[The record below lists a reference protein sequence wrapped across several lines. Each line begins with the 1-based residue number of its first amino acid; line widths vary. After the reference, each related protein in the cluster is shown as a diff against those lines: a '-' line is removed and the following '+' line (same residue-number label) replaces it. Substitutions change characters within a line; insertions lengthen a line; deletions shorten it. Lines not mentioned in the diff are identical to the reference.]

1 MAQFSGIGIAQAEA
15 AAIEEDVV
23 DPAAG
28 LPKAF
33 QEATFDKPGLRGEF
47 IEAAQADLAAQKGEG
62 RRSIAE
68 LNEEFAGLVRLGQT
82 GAPVTQDDINT
93 YVQESL
99 NGVNT
104 IGGQTITPEVIKFI
118 QIPENQDLYRTRY
131 QTENFVRRQTGLA
144 VPFYDKETKTI
155 RLPAAFANVRPE
167 FKEAMTAVVQ
177 DSVDLANVLDTSFN
191 GHIDGDPTTIPLM
204 GQEALLNAVS
214 QGSFQKE
221 WIQGMSD
228 LPGDFMRG
236 LPDFPALVIGATKA
250 LTYDQIVDIATGQ
263 DRSVLEA
270 FNKNMEGYALF
281 GPRQFYENVLNST
294 PGFRSASISFNK
306 TYKNIFYKQFENP
319 EIASAAFFEA
329 HKDWY
334 MAHPRLEEVVGE
346 DGEVTLRQAGL
357 DENGMPDMNPDSPTF
372 SFLEYQVPQN
382 LVRET
387 LDLAFVKLPAH
398 EKGIVFFSTMAPITY
413 GFTAANMH
421 KAGRYQNVVRV
432 GRESGNY
439 SPEMSDVEVFKA
451 ERKRR
456 IGAIGTGFSNTWN
469 AVTLNFLSGG
479 IGGMLQRREMSDAH
493 VRALDN
499 YDRDIAQTSDRIDD
513 LEEILNRGTQVI
525 DGKDVKLTPDDIKGF
540 KTQLAAERKAL
551 DSLTSGLSNYK
562 LRMGASRSPYNLNS
576 PFMRELMFDD
586 VLISGA
592 IAYGSELLSG
602 QYTVSFRGED
612 IQVAN
617 FTPETAEAI
626 NSIVMPL
633 VAPIAT
639 RKIAGGV
646 WKLGNLMTAQAPRGA
661 VDTLN
666 AIGSTLHIIPTDA
679 LLSANATTIKRIL
692 SEGGVQPTDET
703 LNGIIT
709 LQRILNAMEP
719 QYRERAYQGL
729 IRYNRTMRNLQGE
742 MEKLGLDDEQI
753 AGNMDTLS
761 LTLAQAT
768 GLGPL
773 IAMQQS
779 AGAGQISARDLLRPK
794 KLREIME
801 TFKTEED
808 LIKGMELNIGLFID
822 NIEKQTGTKITSNK
836 LLMETALTVTGMVDT
851 QRLALRNKKDAIR
864 KQIDQLY
871 AFAAD
876 EGEIDEGAVAR
887 ILEINQGLVPE
898 GELIDNI
905 WSAREIIKIR
915 NRLLDSISE
924 RTEAVGAF
932 FKDLSTEEM
941 NIEINRLAESA
952 HAVVTGS
959 RKAQASLPFLQMNSF
974 KTPDGNS
981 ITVDVSKLSRK
992 LRTFVEGFE
1001 EEPISFF
1008 FKGGK
1013 KYMSQSGSDMA
1024 KMLDRMA
1031 IRGLLEAG
1039 YDRKSIQALLAKKR
1053 QQLRKKGVDPLV
1065 YSFADMA
1072 FEMTEDA
1079 ARRGKEVNYF
1089 LARPSDAEKISR
1101 FFRERAMAN
1110 TKKGDRDV
1118 AIMFDQMDEVLRA
1131 ELGSIDAVSPD
1142 GTETTMVD
1150 ILDAARS
1157 NYRSVMGEPSSAG
1170 TINSKIASN
1179 RTYSEALTPQPGGT
1193 MAKYKK
1199 THSEGGETPVGVFRR
1214 VQSLM
1219 NKAMAPGT
1227 SDEAFSKI
1235 LLDLANER
1243 ERLMEMMGGTVIDNR
1258 YGFDLRESGTGF
1270 ADPREIKS
1278 LPERIK
1284 AGEQADQALVL
1295 KTIERLLNIA
1305 GQAGLSGKM
1314 YTEMKEQT
1322 TGVTRLILEKG
1333 EAKNIRNSSNN
1344 WKRASRVQQM
1354 EAVLTIP
1361 IINRNGKKS
1370 ADHRLFD
1377 SGAAGDFAKDFDRL
1391 LAENDQV
1398 RLAFDQVR
1406 TELLDETGALRV
1418 AAETELGIE
1427 SERLQA
1433 VQQFEK
1439 RVRDPIAFG
1448 ETFFENRTIEE
1459 FNADVMDFVA
1469 KSRGTDRP
1477 MSEDEVRTF
1486 MRYQFTRY
1494 LMAKAGLKSK
1504 YTTRSDEPVQNV
1516 SDIDV
1521 LINQVA
1527 NGERRDFMAAVMG
1540 EDLTRHLEDIS
1551 MWATYASGD
1560 GMGLRGMNRHTL
1572 MSLESA
1578 FARAFNIARGMVS
1591 IPYVATEVS
1600 ARIALHRNFSLV
1612 KLALSD
1618 RKAADIMARMLRSPE
1633 GGISKED
1640 IRTLGLRLR
1649 NYMAKELIVSG
1660 GELPTV
1666 DQIIEAMNLDGSGAM
1681 SPISSAGTPSQ
1692 IIEEQDPNEELL
1704 RRQRQRTTLQGAL

>member
-1 MAQFSGIGIAQAEA
+1 MAQLSGIGIAQAEA
-15 AAIEEDVV
+15 AAIEEDIV

-33 QEATFDKPGLRGEF
+33 QEATFDKPGLRGQF

-62 RRSIAE
+62 RRSIVE

-82 GAPVTQDDINT
+82 GAPVTQDDINA
-93 YVQESL
+93 YVQQNL

-118 QIPENQDLYRTRY
+118 QDPKNQDLYRTQY
-131 QTENFVRRQTGLA
+131 QTENFIRRQTGLA
-144 VPFYDKETKTI
+144 VPFYDKETKTV

-167 FKEAMTAVVQ
+167 FREVMTAVVQ
-177 DSVDLANVLDTSFN
+177 DSADLANVLDTSFN
-191 GHIDGDPTTIPLM
+191 GHIDGDPNTIPLL
-204 GQEALLNAVS
+204 GQEALLNAIS

-221 WIQGMSD
+221 WARAMSE

-236 LPDFPALVIGATKA
+236 IPDFLPLVGGAAKA
-250 LTYDQIVDIATGQ
+250 LTFDQIVDIATGQ

-281 GPRQFYENVLNST
+281 GPRQFYEGILNST
-294 PGFRSASISFNK
+294 PGFRSASISFNE
-306 TYKNIFYKQFENP
+306 TYKNLFYKQFENP
-319 EIASAAFFEA
+319 EVASAAFFEA
-329 HKDWY
+329 HSDWY

-346 DGEVTLRQAGL
+346 DGEITLRQVGL
-357 DENGMPDMNPDSPTF
+357 DENGVPDMNPDSPTF
-372 SFLEYQVPQN
+372 SFLEYQVPPN

-398 EKGIVFFSTMAPITY
+398 EKGIIFFSQMAPVTY
-413 GFTAANMH
+413 GFSAASMH
-421 KAGRYQNVVRV
+421 KAGRYQRVVRE
-432 GRESGNY
+432 GRESGGY
-439 SPEMSDVEVFKA
+439 SPDMTDVEVFRA

-456 IGAIGTGFSNTWN
+456 IGAIGTGFSKTWN
-469 AVTLNFLSGG
+469 AVTLQFLSGG
-479 IGGMLQRREMSDAH
+479 VGGMLQRREVSDAH

-513 LEEILNRGTQVI
+513 LQEILDRGTKIV
-525 DGKDVKLTPDDIKGF
+525 DGKEVKLTPEDIKGT
-540 KTQLAAERKAL
+540 KTQLAAEKKSL
-551 DSLTSGLSNYK
+551 DTLSSGLSNYQ
-562 LRMGASRSPYNLNS
+562 LRMGASRSPYSLNT

-602 QYTVSFRGED
+602 QYTVSFRGEE
-612 IQVAN
+612 IQVSSL
-617 FTPETAEAI
+617 TPETAEAI

-633 VAPIAT
+633 VAPVAT
-639 RKIAGGV
+639 RKLAGGA
-646 WKLGNLMTAQAPRGA
+646 WKLGNMMTAQAPRGA

-679 LLSANATTIKRIL
+679 LLSANAATIKKIL
-692 SEGGVQPTDET
+692 SEGGVQPTDDT
-703 LNGIIT
+703 MSGIIT

-742 MEKLGLDDEQI
+742 MEKLGLNDAQI
-753 AGNMDTLS
+753 TENMDTLS

-768 GLGPL
+768 GIGPL

-836 LLMETALTVTGMVDT
+836 LLMDTALTITGMVDT

-898 GELIDNI
+898 GEIVDNI

-924 RTEAVGAF
+924 RTEAIGTF
-932 FKDLSTEEM
+932 FGDLSTEEM

-952 HAVVTGS
+952 HAVVAGS

-974 KTPDGNS
+974 RTPDGDKIS
-981 ITVDVSKLSRK
+981 VDVSKLSRK

-1024 KMLDRMA
+1024 AMLDRMA

-1039 YDRKSIQALLAKKR
+1039 YDRKSIRALLAKKR
-1053 QQLRKKGVDPLV
+1053 QQLKKQGVDPLV

-1072 FEMTEDA
+1072 FEMTEHA
-1079 ARRGKEVNYF
+1079 AKKGREVNYF
-1089 LARPSDAEKISR
+1089 VARPSDAEKISR

-1150 ILDAARS
+1150 VLDAARA

-1193 MAKYKK
+1193 VAKYKR
-1199 THSEGGETPVGVFRR
+1199 THREGGETPVSVFRR
-1214 VQSLM
+1214 IQGLM

-1227 SDEAFSKI
+1227 SEEAFNKI

-1243 ERLMEMMGGTVIDNR
+1243 DRLMEMMGGTVIGNR
-1258 YGFDLRESGTGF
+1258 YGFDLRKSGTGF
-1270 ADPREIKS
+1270 ADPQEIKS
-1278 LPERIK
+1278 LPERLK
-1284 AGEQADQALVL
+1284 AGEQADQAMVL
-1295 KTIERLLNIA
+1295 KVVERLINLA
-1305 GQAGLSGKM
+1305 GQTGLSGKM
-1314 YTEMKEQT
+1314 YTEMREQT
-1322 TGVTRLILEKG
+1322 TGITRLILEKG
-1333 EAKNIRNSSNN
+1333 EAESIRNSSNN
-1344 WKRASRVQQM
+1344 WTRASRVQQM
-1354 EAVLTIP
+1354 EGVLTIP
-1361 IINRNGKKS
+1361 IINRSGEQS
-1370 ADHRLFD
+1370 VDHRLFD

-1398 RLAFDQVR
+1398 RLAFDEVR
-1406 TELLDETGALRV
+1406 TELLDETGSLRT

-1439 RVRDPIAFG
+1439 RVRNPI
-1448 ETFFENRTIEE
+1448 TFR
-1459 FNADVMDFVA
+1459 
-1469 KSRGTDRP
+1469 
-1477 MSEDEVRTF
+1477 
-1486 MRYQFTRY
+1486 
-1494 LMAKAGLKSK
+1494 
-1504 YTTRSDEPVQNV
+1504 
-1516 SDIDV
+1516 
-1521 LINQVA
+1521 
-1527 NGERRDFMAAVMG
+1527 
-1540 EDLTRHLEDIS
+1540 
-1551 MWATYASGD
+1551 
-1560 GMGLRGMNRHTL
+1560 
-1572 MSLESA
+1572 
-1578 FARAFNIARGMVS
+1578 
-1591 IPYVATEVS
+1591 
-1600 ARIALHRNFSLV
+1600 
-1612 KLALSD
+1612 
-1618 RKAADIMARMLRSPE
+1618 
-1633 GGISKED
+1633 
-1640 IRTLGLRLR
+1640 
-1649 NYMAKELIVSG
+1649 
-1660 GELPTV
+1660 
-1666 DQIIEAMNLDGSGAM
+1666 
-1681 SPISSAGTPSQ
+1681 
-1692 IIEEQDPNEELL
+1692 
-1704 RRQRQRTTLQGAL
+1704 